1 MLKNPVLKLFS
12 KLKNTQFKIKPL
24 DENPGIYSI
33 STMNDENSSIQLLIS
48 SHEDDWTY
56 ENIQSISITFQN
68 ILFKKVLVKHWRID
82 SNHWNVYSKWIEIG
96 KPNLLTDNQIQLLK
110 NAQQLQDFSQPIEL
124 TIENNQLKLDP
135 FPLPTHSISFIE
147 IIRQDWISFLFILYI
162 VCKNHVHQ
170 WYLLKSIK
178 FSFLWDI
185 FGTLCPLIL
194 LMSANFLCFVDV
206 IHRKYT
212 KKLWR

>member
-1 MLKNPVLKLFS
+1 MPRFLGMLKNPVLKLFS

-68 ILFKKVLVKHWRID
+68 ILFKNVLVKHWRID
-82 SNHWNVYSKWIEIG
+82 SNHSNVYSKWIEIG
-96 KPNLLTDNQIQLLK
+96 KPNLLTDKQIQLLK

-147 IIRQDWISFLFILYI
+147 IIRQD
-162 VCKNHVHQ
+162 
-170 WYLLKSIK
+170 
-178 FSFLWDI
+178 
-185 FGTLCPLIL
+185 
-194 LMSANFLCFVDV
+194 
-206 IHRKYT
+206 
-212 KKLWR
+212 